1 MIHQHKNRFALYFA
15 MFVIAATMLGA
26 RAVRAADAPQ
36 ITKDEALKLQ
46 DSFQSAVVAADSAKL
61 DKLMADDCAFIHG
74 NAMQQT
80 KAQFMGMLTSGTM
93 KVSEFKSSSQ
103 QVTLFHGGAIVISV
117 IDWGM
122 IPPGGGANA
131 HPMVLPMRISDV
143 WVHTG
148 AGWQLILEQDTTLP
162 QQRGG
167 MHPGAGHMGG
177 PGGVQQ

>member
-1 MIHQHKNRFALYFA
+1 MTHRCKHSFALKFGIIL
-15 MFVIAATMLGA
+15 IAAAMLGA
-26 RAVRAADAPQ
+26 GAARAANAPQ
-36 ITKDEALKLQ
+36 LSRQEALKLQ

-61 DKLMADDCAFIHG
+61 NKLMASDCTFIHG

-80 KAQFMGMLTSGTM
+80 KTQFMGMLTSGTM
-93 KVSEFKSSSQ
+93 KVTEFKSSSQ

-122 IPPGGGANA
+122 LPPRGGANA

-148 AGWQLILEQDTTLP
+148 AGWQLVLEQDTTLP
-162 QQRGG
+162 QRGG
-167 MHPGAGHMGG
+167 MRPGGGRPRGAGGA
-177 PGGVQQ
+177 QQ